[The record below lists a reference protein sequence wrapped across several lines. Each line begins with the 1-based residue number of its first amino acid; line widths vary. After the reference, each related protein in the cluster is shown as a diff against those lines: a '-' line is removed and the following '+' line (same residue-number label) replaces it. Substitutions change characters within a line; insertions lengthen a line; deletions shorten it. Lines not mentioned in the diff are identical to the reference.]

1 MLSRYKKHELA
12 ETHINMNPMIDVVFQ
27 LLLFFILA
35 SNFSRPNQIQLDLP
49 TSSSGAKAAE
59 QSALVVSYR
68 AAEGKPEIRV
78 NGSEVQGVVQLKQAM
93 LTLAKPAENPR
104 IEIRIDKSAQY
115 QDVISIMDAV
125 RDAGFPKFSLLTLG
139 STGAPAPAPGNN

>member
-1 MLSRYKKHELA
+1 MLSKYKKHELG

-49 TSSSGAKAAE
+49 SSNSAAKAAE
-59 QSALVVSYR
+59 QSALVVSFR
-68 AAEGKPEIRV
+68 QNEGKTELRV
-78 NGSEVQGVVQLKQAM
+78 NGTDVGELVHLGQAM
-93 LTLAKPAENPR
+93 RTAADPAQNPR
-104 IEIRIDKSAQY
+104 VEIRIDKATPY

-125 RDAGFPKFSLLTLG
+125 RDAGFPHFSLLTLG
-139 STGAPAPAPGNN
+139 AQAPRSQ